1 MVFHS
6 VTKSKQRVEAYKKVN
21 GETIFANDLEMKDM
35 QYAYGVSSKYA
46 FAWVKNID
54 TSQAEQAPGVS
65 CVVTYQDIPGDI
77 LMGED
82 KQDQY
87 VLAVDRV
94 ITVGDILAVVVAD
107 TMEHAKQAG
116 QLVKIEYEKLHE
128 LTDLEEAYRSDM
140 VVNPYRNDN
149 LCSQCFIKKGNID
162 NAFGPENVSVQTHYE
177 TTWQEH
183 A

>member
-128 LTDLEEAYRSDM
+128 QHKKQNVICYENEAMGIYFISDPDGYWIEI
-140 VVNPYRNDN
+140 VPA
-149 LCSQCFIKKGNID
+149 K
-162 NAFGPENVSVQTHYE
+162 
-177 TTWQEH
+177 
-183 A
+183 

>member
-128 LTDLEEAYRSDM
+128 LTDIEEAYRSDM

-149 LCSQCFIKKGNID
+149 MCC
-162 NAFGPENVSVQTHYE
+162 
-177 TTWQEH
+177 
-183 A
+183 

>member
-21 GETIFANDLEMKDM
+21 GETIFENELEMKDM

-116 QLVKIEYEKLHE
+116 HLPLQEIIKPRI
-128 LTDLEEAYRSDM
+128 
-140 VVNPYRNDN
+140 
-149 LCSQCFIKKGNID
+149 LCSMKRQDLVTPFMNILIP
-162 NAFGPENVSVQTHYE
+162 ASEQKWRLIPVQE
-177 TTWQEH
+177 KQRC
-183 A
+183 